1 MSNKVNFLP
10 EDYLDKKAQRRTN
23 AVCLFLFILVVGG
36 VGGAFV
42 VTEQRQKAVKE
53 KAAEIN
59 RQMTQAGKALGQLE
73 LLEYKKKQM
82 ETKASISA
90 MLMEPVPRSLLLAI
104 ITNALPADVSLTE
117 YNLASKEVIDQ
128 SSQSQS
134 KKDSR
139 NKKEKIA
146 EVTETVVA
154 KKWNTTIKFGGIAPT
169 DEKVS
174 QFMANLNESVLFN
187 QVNLLVTEEYQ
198 FPNEDELTR
207 RFELQVVL
215 APEAR
220 ADKMDVES
228 ARRKH
233 IRGM

>member
-23 AVCLFLFILVVGG
+23 VVCLFLFILVVGG

-59 RQMTQAGKALGQLE
+59 RQMAQAGKALGQLE

-117 YNLASKEVIDQ
+117 YNLSGKEEIDQ

-134 KKDSR
+134 KKDSQ
-139 NKKEKIA
+139 
-146 EVTETVVA
+146 
-154 KKWNTTIKFGGIAPT
+154 
-169 DEKVS
+169 S
-174 QFMANLNESVLFN
+174 Q
-187 QVNLLVTEEYQ
+187 
-198 FPNEDELTR
+198 
-207 RFELQVVL
+207 
-215 APEAR
+215 
-220 ADKMDVES
+220 
-228 ARRKH
+228 
-233 IRGM
+233 